1 MYQHDKHANYIFKFI
16 TSSLFWSQQNTA
28 AKPMSRRVARTWF
41 QSPSYSICS
50 PFYNKI
56 SVYITSL
63 FHQIWMA
70 LPCPA
75 LWIAN
80 AMTILFDLQLS
91 ATYCYETLICK
102 LSEMMMD
109 DFLQK
114 SILICCQVNCN
125 FFCFSCLLNLL
136 SFTDSVHIKY
146 QINKTLNP

>member
-1 MYQHDKHANYIFKFI
+1 MQTTLSNLLDLLFFGLSKTLLQNQCPDESQERDFNLHPIQSIPHFTTK
-16 TSSLFWSQQNTA
+16 SL
-28 AKPMSRRVARTWF
+28 
-41 QSPSYSICS
+41 SILHHCS
-50 PFYNKI
+50 IRYG
-56 SVYITSL
+56 
-63 FHQIWMA
+63 W
-70 LPCPA
+70 PCPA

-125 FFCFSCLLNLL
+125 FFCFSCLLNLS